1 MYKLTTNEGTRLVR
15 ASETQLRE
23 RMWEYVREK
32 RATGMELVSITFC
45 WCPVRV
51 ERL

>member
-23 RMWEYVREK
+23 QMWEYVRAR
-32 RATGMELVSITFC
+32 RAEGMELATIKFC

-51 ERL
+51 EKL